1 MCGVVYCQGKGPQ
14 GIRAVVSLAWKEK
27 RIQVLRFRLP
37 CPRNLLLPCPSSQ
50 LNPRAPIFTPHP
62 PLHLLP
68 LFRNSNILLSQ
79 KNLARTSTFLFT
91 PNLTTTRMSTP
102 TPIPMPTHHP
112 NISKPSLPFSH
123 PLRLD
128 SNTLC
133 RLSFCGYR
141 RKNGSGGRKP
151 GKRLCLSA
159 KVTTEME
166 MQVEIR

>member
-1 MCGVVYCQGKGPQ
+1 MCGAVYCQEKGPQ
-14 GIRAVVSLAWKEK
+14 EIRAVVSLAWKEK

-50 LNPRAPIFTPHP
+50 LNSRVPIFTPHS

-79 KNLARTSTFLFT
+79 KNLARTPTLLFT
-91 PNLTTTRMSTP
+91 PNPTTTRMSTP

-133 RLSFCGYR
+133 RLSFCEYR

-151 GKRLCLSA
+151 GKRLCL
-159 KVTTEME
+159 
-166 MQVEIR
+166 